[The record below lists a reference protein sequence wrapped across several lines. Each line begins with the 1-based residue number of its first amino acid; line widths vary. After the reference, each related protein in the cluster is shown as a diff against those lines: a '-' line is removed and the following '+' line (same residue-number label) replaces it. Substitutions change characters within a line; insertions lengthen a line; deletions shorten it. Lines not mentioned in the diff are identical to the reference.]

1 MLMLF
6 CWSGRFDQLV
16 AEKET
21 AMKRTLTEREK
32 VLRADEIETYT
43 LQRRQQQIERKR
55 GIRDKERIELA
66 R

>member
-1 MLMLF
+1 M
-6 CWSGRFDQLV
+6 V